1 MKIMS
6 NKKYNSLTNYIV
18 QCDEERKI
26 LKAHNSDL
34 EKQLK
39 NTERY
44 LTEYKKLIH
53 KNILDVKDGEEIP
66 FDEDFTAEVD
76 LNDM

>member
-26 LKAHNSDL
+26 LKAHNREL

-39 NTERY
+39 HIENY
-44 LTEYKKLIH
+44 LDEYKKLIH
-53 KNILDVKDGEEIP
+53 KTILDIKDGEEIP